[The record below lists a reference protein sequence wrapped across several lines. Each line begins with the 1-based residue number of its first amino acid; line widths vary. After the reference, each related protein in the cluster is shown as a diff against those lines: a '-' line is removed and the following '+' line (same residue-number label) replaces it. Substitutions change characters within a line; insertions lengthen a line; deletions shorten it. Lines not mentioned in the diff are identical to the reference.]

1 MFKKIL
7 IANFI
12 SLFLFSISF
21 SEMVNKVKVSGNK
34 RISNESII
42 VFGKIKLNKD
52 YSPNALN
59 DVIKNLYETNFFKD
73 INIFLDNGL
82 LTLNIIENPI
92 IEDLEINGIKN
103 SELIDFLLDK
113 ITLKSRNSFIESVLA
128 TDKNLVNNILRQQG
142 YYFSKVKIST
152 LTNDAQNS
160 VRLVYDIELGEK
172 AKIHKIV
179 FTGDKKIKEKK
190 LKNIIST
197 EESKFWKFISNNIYL
212 NENKI
217 NFDIRL
223 LENYYKN
230 NGYYNVDITNSFA
243 EFKDDNSFNL
253 IYNINAGNKYFF
265 NNLKLEL
272 PVDYDPSKFK
282 KINKLLLKLKDEVY
296 SINKLN
302 KVLNEVDKIAI
313 SKQYDFVNATLN
325 EEISGDNKL
334 NVTIALMDSEKFY
347 VEKINIYGN
356 QFTLEETIR
365 NSLIVDE
372 GDPYN
377 EILFNRSI
385 NNLKSKNFFK
395 KVETKLKPGSSQN
408 FKIVDI
414 NVEEKPTGEISLG
427 AGIGSSGG
435 SLGGGIKEN
444 NFLGKG
450 ILLDSNFVI
459 DANSLKGSITYARP
473 NFNYTDNTL
482 FTSVSSTATDNLKK
496 FGYKTNL
503 TSFSIGTKF
512 EQFENLNFRPEIS
525 STYENLETTST
536 ASSILKNQTGD
547 YLDVYFNYSLDY
559 DMRDQRYQT
568 KSGFRSFFYQE
579 IPLNSKLG
587 EIINSYQFSKFH
599 SLFTPDMIGKI
610 SINAKAV
617 NSIRGDNVR
626 VSKRLYIPY
635 SKLRGFEYGKLGPV
649 ENDDYIGGN
658 YSSTINLSTTLPQIL
673 PSFQNIDFSYF
684 IDIGNVWGVDY
695 NESLDKKS
703 SIRSSTG
710 IAMDFL
716 SPVGPLSFSLS
727 QPITKKSSDKTE
739 TFRFN
744 LGTTF

>member
-197 EESKFWKFISNNIYL
+197 EEYKFWKFISKNIYF

>member
-103 SELIDFLLDK
+103 SKLKDFLLDK
-113 ITLKSRNSFIESVLA
+113 IVLKSRNSFIESILV

-142 YYFSKVKIST
+142 YYFSEVKIST
-152 LTNDAQNS
+152 LINDAQNS
-160 VRLVYDIELGEK
+160 VRLIYDIELGEK
-172 AKIHKIV
+172 AKINKII
-179 FTGDKKIKEKK
+179 FTGDKKIKDKK

-197 EESKFWKFISNNIYL
+197 EESKFWKFVSNNIYL
-212 NENKI
+212 NENTI
-217 NFDIRL
+217 NLDVRL

-230 NGYYNVDITNSFA
+230 NGYYNVEVTNSFA

-253 IYNINAGNKYFF
+253 IYNIVAGNKYFF
-265 NNLKLEL
+265 NDLKLEL
-272 PVDYDPSKFK
+272 PVNYDPSKFV
-282 KINKLLLKLKDEVY
+282 KINTLLLKLKDEVY

-325 EEISGDNKL
+325 EEILGDDKL
-334 NVTIALMDSEKFY
+334 NVTILLEDSEKFY

-377 EILFNRSI
+377 EILFNKSI

-395 KVETKLKPGSSQN
+395 KVETKLKTGSSKS

-427 AGIGSSGG
+427 AGVGSTGG
-435 SLGGGIKEN
+435 SFGGGIKEN

-450 ILLDSNFVI
+450 ISLDTNFVI
-459 DANSLKGSITYARP
+459 TADSLKGAFTYARP

-482 FTSVSSTATDNLKK
+482 FTSISSTATDSLKE
-496 FGYKTNL
+496 FGYKTNT

-512 EQFENLNFRPEIS
+512 EQFENINFSPEIS

-536 ASSILKNQTGD
+536 ASSILKKQTGD

-587 EIINSYQFSKFH
+587 EIINSYQFTKFQ
-599 SLFTPDMIGKI
+599 SLFSSDMIGKI
-610 SINAKAV
+610 SISGKAV
-617 NSIRGDNVR
+617 NSIKNENVR

-649 ENDDYIGGN
+649 ENDDYVGGN

-673 PSFQNIDFSYF
+673 PSFQNIDFTYF

-703 SIRSSTG
+703 SIRSATG
-710 IAMDFL
+710 IGMDFL
-716 SPVGPLSFSLS
+716 SPIGPLSFSLT